1 MITID
6 EYQIPNTADELT
18 VEQLDKLNH
27 ITRREDL
34 DNIEKY
40 IEKFAYLGVPEAH
53 FDEMTFDVFK
63 EHIRNF
69 ETSEVPTEKLKTI
82 EIDGFTYE
90 APEVIGVKDL
100 GLIEKVWRAN
110 VDNFSSEMLA
120 VIFKRTDLTRT
131 EHYASAHLKLKA
143 KLFKQQRAAIAMP
156 YIVEVLTQLS
166 KTAQQVVDEHSE
178 ELESSQG

>member
-1 MITID
+1 MIKID

-40 IEKFAYLGVPEAH
+40 IEKFSYLGVPEAY
-53 FDEMTFDVFK
+53 FDEMTFDIFK

-69 ETSEVPTEKLKTI
+69 ETSEVPTEKIKSI
-82 EIDGFTYE
+82 ELDGFTYE

-120 VIFKRTDLTRT
+120 VIFKRTDLSRT
-131 EHYASAHLKLKA
+131 EHYAAAHLKLKA
-143 KLFKQQRAAIAMP
+143 KLFKQQKAAIAMP

-166 KTAQQVVDEHSE
+166 KTAQQIANEHTE
-178 ELESSQG
+178 ELESDKG